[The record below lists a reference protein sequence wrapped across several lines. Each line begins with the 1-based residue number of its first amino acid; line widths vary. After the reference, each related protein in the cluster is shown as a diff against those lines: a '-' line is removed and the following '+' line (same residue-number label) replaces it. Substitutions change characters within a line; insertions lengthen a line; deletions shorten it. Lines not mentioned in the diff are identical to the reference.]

1 MDAQQTREQPS
12 IADQLQQLDESL
24 ALSRVGGDADLLRE
38 VIELFLDDYPHTLE
52 NIRSAVAAR
61 DATKIEHEAHSLKGS
76 VSTFGA
82 RRAFEAALALEKQG
96 RSKDL
101 SGVENGLCQLE
112 DALQAL
118 VPELQLIQAR

>member
-12 IADQLQQLDESL
+12 VAQQLQQLDESL

-38 VIELFLDDYPHTLE
+38 VIELFLDDFPNTLE
-52 NIRSAVAAR
+52 NIRSAVAAQ

-82 RRAFEAALALEKQG
+82 RRAFEAALELEKQG

-101 SGVENGLCQLE
+101 RGVENSLRQLE

>member
-1 MDAQQTREQPS
+1 MDAQQPS
-12 IADQLQQLDESL
+12 VSQQLQQLDESL

-38 VIELFLDDYPHTLE
+38 VIELFLDDYPQAIE
-52 NIRSAVAAR
+52 GIRSAVAAH
-61 DATKIEHEAHSLKGS
+61 DATALEHQAHSLKGS

-101 SGVENGLCQLE
+101 SGVENGLSQLE

>member
-1 MDAQQTREQPS
+1 MNADQTREQPS
-12 IADQLQQLDESL
+12 VEQQLQQLDEAL

-38 VIELFLDDYPHTLE
+38 VIELFLDDYPNSLE
-52 NIRSAVAAR
+52 HIRSAVAAK
-61 DATKIEHEAHSLKGS
+61 DATSLEHEAHTLKGS

-82 RRAFEAALALEKQG
+82 RRAFEAALALEKLG

-101 SGVENGLCQLE
+101 TGVEQGLSQLE

-118 VPELQLIQAR
+118 VPELQTIQAR